1 MTSDSKDKSRNTPDE
16 KRHGHVAEDATGH
29 SVWEGT
35 IRTIKLSILKTGIF
49 RGEKVQKALQE
60 LQDQG
65 RGDASIDPS
74 EELDLSVTEVGFDPY
89 DSSYK
94 K

>member
-1 MTSDSKDKSRNTPDE
+1 MGSDE
-16 KRHGHVAEDATGH
+16 KTRVPGAPEGNRPGRVRQDERGH

-35 IRTIKLSILKTGIF
+35 IRTIKLSIMKTGIF
-49 RGEKVQKALQE
+49 RGAKVQKALQE

-65 RGDASIDPS
+65 KGNSSIDPS
-74 EELDLSVTEVGFDPY
+74 DELDLSVTEVGFDPY
-89 DSSYK
+89 NSDLK

>member
-1 MTSDSKDKSRNTPDE
+1 MISNDKDKSRNSPEEERPARVVEDE
-16 KRHGHVAEDATGH
+16 VGRN
-29 SVWEGT
+29 VWEGT

-49 RGEKVQKALQE
+49 RKAQVQESSQE
-60 LQDQG
+60 LQEQD

-74 EELDLSVTEVGFDPY
+74 EEHDLSVTEVGFDPY
-89 DSSYK
+89 DSSWK